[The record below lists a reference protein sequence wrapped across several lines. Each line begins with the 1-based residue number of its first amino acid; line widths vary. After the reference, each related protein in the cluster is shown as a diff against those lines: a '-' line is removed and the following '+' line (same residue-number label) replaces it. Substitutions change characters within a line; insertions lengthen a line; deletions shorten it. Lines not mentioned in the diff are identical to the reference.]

1 MTTEKKVLFNRPV
14 RRQSRI
20 VAWSFVAAVLFPL
33 LSLYAAPSEGPT
45 LTEAL
50 SDQLLNLPYGL
61 AGQRGLI
68 VRLKHVDSVQ
78 FYGAGADS
86 KFSFVRGHA
95 VIPGGLSLRL
105 KNTGSF
111 SWASGTIRLK
121 TPLNVTR
128 YNSVV
133 VWVRTTHPGLRFWIG
148 VQDPHWSES
157 DRAQARTDILP
168 FRGFPTGQPVQLVI
182 PFAAIYPDQPM
193 DYTRLSQLA
202 FEFGQDTV
210 GNDIGGEIEILGIAF
225 VHQDKIMRRVRIVT
239 DQALVRADGIPRRGR
254 RLPGERRG
262 VMAFDPAKPGDE
274 TDEATAPADAAADMS
289 VDSGAETATDTAAA
303 DAASTVETRL
313 AHEPVAPAPAA
324 AQEIQPE
331 PLKQARPADRAGQ
344 TAAALLS
351 LTHSQTRNF
360 LNSLRARLSHS
371 PDGTRTAARA
381 SGAVPAKAAFPAA
394 DPAAAAPSNV
404 SFRLPA
410 IAAGGAGLAVFACA
424 VWVLTRR
431 RNAHRLRQLPK
442 IFHAIHWPFTITES
456 TSLARFQRDFWKGL
470 AAERVKVGWLSV
482 TGNTVDKTSDE
493 EFYGARFLE
502 RQVRMASE
510 AGVRVFPSLS
520 FVKTVFHYESFL
532 ANPKLYHVK
541 PVDDGDRELTDA
553 EIRAKEKHAFPVWV
567 PSFWQNK
574 YNLPYRVLVEFGKVP
589 GIPVA
594 KNIVQYNLNAPELR
608 AMAIR
613 TISRFA
619 EVSPG
624 VRIEDAVMLLSSRQ
638 APKTR
643 TRKDGASARITAP
656 AKISIPAKNG
666 ANGAGQ
672 NGHAKDA
679 EKDPPTV
686 LAIGAAEFW
695 SEVIAAVRL
704 RYPEFLFV
712 AGPAGA
718 DAAALRAFGF
728 DYVEN
733 DGVVETLTDQVQAGS
748 TGPVERVLTAN
759 ADVLKDSIYDVS
771 NLIRPSP
778 STEVVQRQNL
788 LTTILLALL
797 PGVLQHDDNLPDDVT
812 TFIQRISRSTV
823 LRKGHFVSL
832 PSNSGNVVAFAR
844 WRRRALFVAVANF
857 SSVAQEAAVRLDPIA
872 DGLDENKL
880 YLFNNAVHGTEQLR
894 NVINTGNGGP
904 ALALWGQ
911 SLRDAGV
918 NIRLP
923 GLSLKLFSV
932 NLTRPIPTASAK
944 EEAEALTTLAR

>member
-1 MTTEKKVLFNRPV
+1 
-14 RRQSRI
+14 
-20 VAWSFVAAVLFPL
+20 
-33 LSLYAAPSEGPT
+33 
-45 LTEAL
+45 
-50 SDQLLNLPYGL
+50 LNLPYGL

-86 KFSFVRGHA
+86 KFSFIRGHA

-111 SWASGTIRLK
+111 SWASGNIRLK
-121 TPLNVTR
+121 NPLNVTK

-148 VQDPHWSES
+148 VQDPHWIAS
-157 DRAQARTDILP
+157 DRAQARTDVLP

-182 PFAAIYPDQPM
+182 PFAAIYPDRPV

-210 GNDIGGEIEILGIAF
+210 GNDVGGEIEILGIAF
-225 VHQDKIMRRVRIVT
+225 VKQEKLMRRVRIVT
-239 DQALVRADGIPRRGR
+239 GQSLVRAEGIPRRGR
-254 RLPGERRG
+254 QLGERPGVEALAPQIPGE
-262 VMAFDPAKPGDE
+262 D
-274 TDEATAPADAAADMS
+274 ATPD
-289 VDSGAETATDTAAA
+289 
-303 DAASTVETRL
+303 
-313 AHEPVAPAPAA
+313 APAPVSQSATVEA
-324 AQEIQPE
+324 DLAEQELAPVTGRDIVPE
-331 PLKQARPADRAGQ
+331 PLKKARPANRAGQ

-351 LTHSQTRNF
+351 TTGLETKNF
-360 LNSLRARLSHS
+360 LNSMRARLARA
-371 PDGTRTAARA
+371 PNGVTAAIKG
-381 SGAVPAKAAFPAA
+381 SSYTPTSV
-394 DPAAAAPSNV
+394 AAATKAVARDAATSLPVVN
-404 SFRLPA
+404 FRLPA
-410 IAAGGAGLAVFACA
+410 IAAGGTGLAVFAGA
-424 VWVLTRR
+424 LWVLTRR
-431 RNAHRLRQLPK
+431 RNAHRMRQLPK

-482 TGNTVDKTSDE
+482 TGNVVDKTSDE

-502 RQVRMASE
+502 GQVRMASE

-532 ANPKLYHVK
+532 ANPKVYHVR
-541 PVDDGDRELTDA
+541 PVDDADRELTDA
-553 EIRAKEKHAFPVWV
+553 DLRAKEKHAFPVWV

-574 YNLPYRVLVEFGKVP
+574 YNLPYRVLVEFGKAP
-589 GIPVA
+589 GTA
-594 KNIVQYNLNAPELR
+594 MSKTLVQFNLNAPELR

-613 TISRFA
+613 TIERFA

-624 VRIEDAVMLLSSRQ
+624 VRIEDAVLLLSSRQ

-643 TRKDGASARITAP
+643 SRKDSLSARITAP
-656 AKISIPAKNG
+656 AKITIPRNG
-666 ANGAGQ
+666 TSE
-672 NGHAKDA
+672 NGHAKESD
-679 EKDPPTV
+679 KDVGTV
-686 LAIGAAEFW
+686 LALPPAEFW
-695 SEVIAAVRL
+695 AEVIAAVKMKH
-704 RYPEFLFV
+704 PEFLFV
-712 AGPAGA
+712 SGPAGG
-718 DAAALRAFGF
+718 DAGQLRAFGF

-733 DGVVETLTDQVQAGS
+733 DGVVDTVIEQVAAGS
-748 TGPVERVLTAN
+748 TGPVNRILEEN
-759 ADVLKDSIYDVS
+759 AAVLKDSIYDVS

-778 STEVVQRQNL
+778 SIEVVQRQNL
-788 LTTILLALL
+788 LSTILLALL

-823 LRKGHFVSL
+823 LRKGQFAIL
-832 PSNSGNVVAFAR
+832 PSNSANMVAFAR
-844 WRRRALFVAVANF
+844 WRRRALFIAVANF
-857 SSVAQEAAVRLDPIA
+857 SSVAQEAAVRLDPIGEGI
-872 DGLDENKL
+872 DDNKL

-904 ALALWGQ
+904 AMALWGQ
-911 SLRDAGV
+911 NLRDAGV

-932 NLTRPIPTASAK
+932 NLTRPIPTVSAK
-944 EEAEALTTLAR
+944 EEEALTTLAR